1 MQSDFWIMRP
11 FNTLF
16 IASFALFL
24 FLLILASLLLHNKE
38 TKTKDAVLITA
49 CVITLIGF
57 VIYKICLS
65 RDHDFNAITA
75 SMGGFNW
82 WGWIPFPFLY
92 RCHPLSSLGCTCL
105 QLRFRLSWPTEERIA
120 RIENHAEIFT
130 LR

>member
-1 MQSDFWIMRP
+1 MQSAFWIMRP

-92 RCHPLSSLGCTCL
+92 LMPSTVILGVYML
-105 QLRFRLSWPTEERIA
+105 A
-120 RIENHAEIFT
+120 VT
-130 LR
+130 LPFELADRRKNSAYRESR